1 MQTSAL
7 PTPAL
12 RVVIGEEDVL
22 LREGIAKILEAAGL
36 DVVARAGD
44 ADELLG
50 KILAFR
56 PDIAVVDVRM
66 PPRREDD
73 GLVVAVAVRRRLPG
87 TGVLVLSQFCEP
99 SFVTDLI
106 DDHPAGVLKERVGD
120 VPAFVD
126 AVRRVAAGG
135 SALDP
140 EVISLML
147 GRRASADALR
157 PLTTRER
164 QVLAAMAEG
173 LSNLGISQ
181 TLHLGQASVEKYVTA
196 IFRKLDLG
204 AADTPPP
211 GAGGVVLPAGTG
223 AAMSEACRANHN
235 THRRSIGDRAC
246 EVAARRMRDE
256 RAHFTR

>member
-1 MQTSAL
+1 MQTTAL

-12 RVVIGEEDVL
+12 RVVIGEDDVL

-44 ADELLG
+44 ADELLR

-73 GLVVAVAVRRRLPG
+73 GLVVAVQVRRRLPG

-106 DDHPAGVLKERVGD
+106 DDHPAGVGYLLKERVGD

-140 EVISLML
+140 VGISLML
-147 GRRASADALR
+147 GRRAAAGALQ
-157 PLTTRER
+157 PLTPRER

-181 TLHLGQASVEKYVTA
+181 TLHLSQASVEKYVTA

-204 AADTPPP
+204 AADTD
-211 GAGGVVLPAGTG
+211 
-223 AAMSEACRANHN
+223 
-235 THRRSIGDRAC
+235 HRRVLAVLSYLQ
-246 EVAARRMRDE
+246 E
-256 RAHFTR
+256 RAQR

>member
-1 MQTSAL
+1 MQTTAL

-12 RVVIGEEDVL
+12 RVVIGEDDVL
-22 LREGIAKILEAAGL
+22 LREGIARILEAAGL

-44 ADELLG
+44 ADELLR

-73 GLVVAVAVRRRLPG
+73 GLVVAVQVRRRLPG

-106 DDHPAGVLKERVGD
+106 DDHPAGVGYLLKERVGD

-147 GRRASADALR
+147 GRRASADALQ
-157 PLTTRER
+157 PLTPRER

-181 TLHLGQASVEKYVTA
+181 TLHLSQASVEKYVTA

-204 AADTPPP
+204 AADTD
-211 GAGGVVLPAGTG
+211 
-223 AAMSEACRANHN
+223 
-235 THRRSIGDRAC
+235 HRRVLAVLSYLQ
-246 EVAARRMRDE
+246 E
-256 RAHFTR
+256 RAQR

>member
-1 MQTSAL
+1 MQATAL
-7 PTPAL
+7 PPAL
-12 RVVIGEEDVL
+12 RVVIGEDDVL

-44 ADELLG
+44 ADELLS

-106 DDHPAGVLKERVGD
+106 DDRPAGVGYLLKERVGD

-181 TLHLGQASVEKYVTA
+181 NLHLSQASVEKYVTA

-204 AADTPPP
+204 AADTD
-211 GAGGVVLPAGTG
+211 
-223 AAMSEACRANHN
+223 
-235 THRRSIGDRAC
+235 HRRVLAVLSYLQ
-246 EVAARRMRDE
+246 E
-256 RAHFTR
+256 RAQR

>member
-1 MQTSAL
+1 MQTTAL

-12 RVVIGEEDVL
+12 RVVIGEDDVL
-22 LREGIAKILEAAGL
+22 LREGIARILEAAGL

-44 ADELLG
+44 ADELLR

-73 GLVVAVAVRRRLPG
+73 GLVVAVQVRRRLPG

-106 DDHPAGVLKERVGD
+106 DDHPAGVGYLLKERVGD

-126 AVRRVAAGG
+126 AIRRVAAGG

-147 GRRASADALR
+147 GRRASADALQ
-157 PLTTRER
+157 PLTPRER

-181 TLHLGQASVEKYVTA
+181 TLHLSQASVEKYVTA

-204 AADTPPP
+204 AADTD
-211 GAGGVVLPAGTG
+211 
-223 AAMSEACRANHN
+223 
-235 THRRSIGDRAC
+235 HRRVLAVLSYLQEQAQR
-246 EVAARRMRDE
+246 
-256 RAHFTR
+256 

>member
-1 MQTSAL
+1 MQTTAL

-12 RVVIGEEDVL
+12 RVVIGEDDVL
-22 LREGIAKILEAAGL
+22 LREGIARILEAAGL

-44 ADELLG
+44 ADELLR

-73 GLVVAVAVRRRLPG
+73 GLVVAVQVRRRLPG

-106 DDHPAGVLKERVGD
+106 DDHPAGVGYLLKERVGD

-126 AVRRVAAGG
+126 AIRRVAAGG

-147 GRRASADALR
+147 GRGASADALQ
-157 PLTTRER
+157 PLTPRER

-181 TLHLGQASVEKYVTA
+181 TLHLSQASVEKYVTA

-204 AADTPPP
+204 AADTD
-211 GAGGVVLPAGTG
+211 
-223 AAMSEACRANHN
+223 
-235 THRRSIGDRAC
+235 HRRVLAVLSYLQEQAQR
-246 EVAARRMRDE
+246 
-256 RAHFTR
+256 

>member
-1 MQTSAL
+1 MQTAAL

-12 RVVIGEEDVL
+12 RVVIGEDDVL

-44 ADELLG
+44 ADELLS

-73 GLVVAVAVRRRLPG
+73 GLVVAVQVRRRLPG

-106 DDHPAGVLKERVGD
+106 DDHPAGVGYLLKERVGD

-147 GRRASADALR
+147 GRRTSADALQ
-157 PLTTRER
+157 PLTPRER

-181 TLHLGQASVEKYVTA
+181 TLHLSQASVEKYVTA

-204 AADTPPP
+204 AADTD
-211 GAGGVVLPAGTG
+211 
-223 AAMSEACRANHN
+223 
-235 THRRSIGDRAC
+235 HRRVLAVLSYLQEQAQR
-246 EVAARRMRDE
+246 
-256 RAHFTR
+256 

>member
-1 MQTSAL
+1 MQTTAL

-12 RVVIGEEDVL
+12 RVVIGEDDVL
-22 LREGIAKILEAAGL
+22 LREGIARILEAAGL

-73 GLVVAVAVRRRLPG
+73 GLVVAVQVRRRLPG

-106 DDHPAGVLKERVGD
+106 DDHPAGVGYLLKERVGD

-147 GRRASADALR
+147 GRRASADALQ
-157 PLTTRER
+157 PLTPRER

-181 TLHLGQASVEKYVTA
+181 TLHLSQASVEKYVTA

-204 AADTPPP
+204 AADTD
-211 GAGGVVLPAGTG
+211 
-223 AAMSEACRANHN
+223 
-235 THRRSIGDRAC
+235 HRRVLAVLSYLQ
-246 EVAARRMRDE
+246 E
-256 RAHFTR
+256 RAQR

>member
-1 MQTSAL
+1 MQTTAL

-12 RVVIGEEDVL
+12 RVVIGEDDVL
-22 LREGIAKILEAAGL
+22 LREGIARILEAAGL

-44 ADELLG
+44 ADDLLG

-73 GLVVAVAVRRRLPG
+73 GLVVAVQVRRRLPG

-106 DDHPAGVLKERVGD
+106 DDHPAGVGYLLKERVGD

-126 AVRRVAAGG
+126 AIRRVAAGG

-147 GRRASADALR
+147 GRGASADALQ
-157 PLTTRER
+157 PLTPRER

-181 TLHLGQASVEKYVTA
+181 TLHLSQASVEKYVTA

-204 AADTPPP
+204 AADTD
-211 GAGGVVLPAGTG
+211 
-223 AAMSEACRANHN
+223 
-235 THRRSIGDRAC
+235 HRRVLAVLSYLQ
-246 EVAARRMRDE
+246 E
-256 RAHFTR
+256 RAQR

>member
-1 MQTSAL
+1 MQTTAL

-12 RVVIGEEDVL
+12 RVVIGEDDVL

-44 ADELLG
+44 ADELLR

-73 GLVVAVAVRRRLPG
+73 GLVVAVQVRRRLPG

-106 DDHPAGVLKERVGD
+106 DDHPAGVGYLLKERVGD

-147 GRRASADALR
+147 GRRASADALQ
-157 PLTTRER
+157 PLTPRER

-181 TLHLGQASVEKYVTA
+181 TLHLSQASVEKYVTA

-204 AADTPPP
+204 AADTD
-211 GAGGVVLPAGTG
+211 
-223 AAMSEACRANHN
+223 
-235 THRRSIGDRAC
+235 HRRVLAVLSYLQEQAQR
-246 EVAARRMRDE
+246 
-256 RAHFTR
+256 

>member
-1 MQTSAL
+1 MQTTAL

-12 RVVIGEEDVL
+12 RVVIGEDDVL
-22 LREGIAKILEAAGL
+22 LREGIARILEAAGL

-44 ADELLG
+44 ADELLR

-73 GLVVAVAVRRRLPG
+73 GLVVAVQVRRRLPG

-106 DDHPAGVLKERVGD
+106 DDHPAGVGYLLKERVGD

-126 AVRRVAAGG
+126 AIRRVAAGG

-147 GRRASADALR
+147 GRRASADALQ
-157 PLTTRER
+157 PLTPRER

-181 TLHLGQASVEKYVTA
+181 TLHLSQASVEKYVTA

-204 AADTPPP
+204 AADTD
-211 GAGGVVLPAGTG
+211 
-223 AAMSEACRANHN
+223 
-235 THRRSIGDRAC
+235 HRRVLAVLSYLQ
-246 EVAARRMRDE
+246 E
-256 RAHFTR
+256 RAQR

>member
-1 MQTSAL
+1 MPTTAL

-12 RVVIGEEDVL
+12 RVVIGEDDVL

-44 ADELLG
+44 ADELLR

-73 GLVVAVAVRRRLPG
+73 GLVVAVQVRRRLPG

-99 SFVTDLI
+99 SYVTDLI
-106 DDHPAGVLKERVGD
+106 DDHPAGVGYLLKERVGD

-147 GRRASADALR
+147 GRRASADALQ
-157 PLTTRER
+157 PLTQRER

-181 TLHLGQASVEKYVTA
+181 TLHLSQASV
-196 IFRKLDLG
+196 
-204 AADTPPP
+204 
-211 GAGGVVLPAGTG
+211 
-223 AAMSEACRANHN
+223 
-235 THRRSIGDRAC
+235 
-246 EVAARRMRDE
+246 
-256 RAHFTR
+256 

>member
-1 MQTSAL
+1 MQTTAL

-12 RVVIGEEDVL
+12 RVVIGEDDVL

-44 ADELLG
+44 ADELLR

-73 GLVVAVAVRRRLPG
+73 GLVVAVQVRRRLPG

-106 DDHPAGVLKERVGD
+106 DDHPAGVGYLLKERVGD

-126 AVRRVAAGG
+126 AIRRVAAGG

-147 GRRASADALR
+147 GRGASADALQ
-157 PLTTRER
+157 PLTPRER

-181 TLHLGQASVEKYVTA
+181 TLHLSQASVEKYVTA

-204 AADTPPP
+204 AADTD
-211 GAGGVVLPAGTG
+211 
-223 AAMSEACRANHN
+223 
-235 THRRSIGDRAC
+235 HRRVLAVLSYLQ
-246 EVAARRMRDE
+246 E
-256 RAHFTR
+256 RAQR